1 MTHDSA
7 VRIVVKLVPEIEKRG
22 AAEVLTDHAYRE
34 DLPPAQLEKLA
45 QVYNTL
51 RTVSHIDNAEQS
63 ERGATVPLLDVP
75 DLVIKYATGSDRTKA
90 AAGPLSFSTHDPRVV
105 DLNRALKVELNP
117 ELQKA
122 AGSVTAPLG
131 KADDAYD
138 TYVSRELASAA
149 LLDLEIDL
157 QTEMSKL
164 AGELFAAAPRDEE
177 RHFVRDISEFEEE
190 ATRYQPVD
198 AVKAAA
204 DYLEKFA
211 APHRVKLIRFD
222 YDRPLVK
229 YAYEIRNVLAEKM
242 AELARVVG
250 TYEFVKQATT
260 LSDEDM
266 AKLLEQSGQ
275 SPDADL
281 GGTYIPGTPAP
292 GVDDTDEEDTQ
303 AELDRAA
310 QAGLTAGTQQKRQDR
325 DDEEDK
331 GGKGGKGGGDSDG
344 KGGKGGKGG
353 NAGDVAA
360 SIAAAPFRAA
370 GEAIQGA
377 AQKADSTLN
386 AIVSKTRDN
395 KAQRSADIS
404 VEEIKRGMNV
414 RRLIGTD
421 SVLKEAD
428 PKAVLEI
435 YNAIA
440 ARNPDIAGDMAS
452 LRLILREAV
461 SYEGLTLDSQKLM
474 TEMRRNS
481 AQGQKESDEIDR
493 QRYAVGG
500 ATIPSGPTKSKA

>member
-22 AAEVLTDHAYRE
+22 AAEVLAEHAYNE

-51 RTVSHIDNAEQS
+51 RTVSHIDNAE
-63 ERGATVPLLDVP
+63 EGARGDTVTLVDVP
-75 DLVIKYATGSDRTKA
+75 ELVMRYATGSDRTKA

-105 DLNRALKVELNP
+105 DLNRALKMELKP

-122 AGSVTAPLG
+122 AGSVTAPMAEVN
-131 KADDAYD
+131 KEYVN
-138 TYVSRELASAA
+138 YVSRELASAA

-164 AGELFAAAPRDEE
+164 AGELFAAAPRD
-177 RHFVRDISEFEEE
+177 RDNHFVRDISEFEGE
-190 ATRYQPVD
+190 ATRYHS
-198 AVKAAA
+198 AASVKAAA
-204 DYLEKFA
+204 AYLEKFA
-211 APHRVKLIRFD
+211 APHRTKLIRFD

-229 YAYEIRNVLAEKM
+229 YAYEIRNILAEKLG
-242 AELARVVG
+242 ELGRAVT
-250 TYEFVKQATT
+250 TYEFIKQAST

-266 AKLLEQSGQ
+266 AKLLELSGQ

-281 GGTYIPGTPAP
+281 AGTYIPGQPAP
-292 GVDDTDEEDTQ
+292 GVDAAGEEDTQ

-310 QAGLTAGTQQKRQDR
+310 QAGLTSGTQQKRRER
-325 DDEEDK
+325 DEDDKGDK
-331 GGKGGKGGGDSDG
+331 GGKGGSGDDS
-344 KGGKGGKGG
+344 KGGKGH
-353 NAGDVAA
+353 AGDIAAAVAA
-360 SIAAAPFRAA
+360 SPFRVVGGAVNDAA
-370 GEAIQGA
+370 L
-377 AQKADSTLN
+377 KADAALN
-386 AIVSKTRDN
+386 ALVSKVRDN
-395 KAQRSADIS
+395 SAQRGADMS
-404 VEEIKRGMNV
+404 VEEIRRAMNV

-440 ARNPDIAGDMAS
+440 ARNPEIAGDMAAV
-452 LRLILREAV
+452 RLILREAV
-461 SYEGLTLDSQKLM
+461 SYEGLTLDSQKLL
-474 TEMRRNS
+474 TEIRRNS
-481 AQGQKESDEIDR
+481 LQGQKESDELDR

-500 ATIPSGPTKSKA
+500 AVLPSGPAKSKV